1 MKLILPI
8 LGYAVAA
15 YFLAAAFVPHLR
27 PTWGISWVFWWTRS
41 GPGKAR
47 RRLPVMGPLSCL
59 GLSLF
64 IGSLLTLIGWGDHPV
79 VDSWATRTLLSGFVL
94 VALGRM
100 FAGPAQVEPVSSRR
114 SK

>member
-1 MKLILPI
+1 MKRILPI
-8 LGYAVAA
+8 LAYAVAA
-15 YFLAAAFVPHLR
+15 YFLAAALLPRLR
-27 PTWGISWVFWWTRS
+27 PRWGMSWSFWWTRTGS
-41 GPGKAR
+41 GKAC

-64 IGSLLTLIGWGDHPV
+64 IGSLMTLIVWGDHLV
-79 VDSWATRTLLSGFVL
+79 VDSWATRTWLLGFVL

-100 FAGPAQVEPVSSRR
+100 FAGPAEVEQVSSRR